1 VSVSN
6 FPGGLRELRNRVL
19 TYPSAGEGIQ
29 MRHESVTDDGHVVL
43 EEECGCAASNGFF
56 KTCERHDDL
65 KTLSEMKAYLALRKS
80 LLKAGAEAQEKFKQ
94 GSRDRYNKRARLRE
108 RTKAPS
114 KPPNISIGSCPE
126 SAVDTGMRL
135 GETETQAH

>member
-1 VSVSN
+1 
-6 FPGGLRELRNRVL
+6 
-19 TYPSAGEGIQ
+19 
-29 MRHESVTDDGHVVL
+29 MRQESVTNDGHVVL

-65 KTLSEMKAYLALRKS
+65 KTLSEMKEYLALRKS

>member
-1 VSVSN
+1 
-6 FPGGLRELRNRVL
+6 
-19 TYPSAGEGIQ
+19 

-80 LLKAGAEAQEKFKQ
+80 LLRSAAEAQERFNE
-94 GSRDRYNKRARLRE
+94 GSRERYNKRARLRE
-108 RTKAPS
+108 RTKAHS
-114 KPPNISIGSCPE
+114 EPPNN
-126 SAVDTGMRL
+126 D
-135 GETETQAH
+135 

>member
-1 VSVSN
+1 
-6 FPGGLRELRNRVL
+6 
-19 TYPSAGEGIQ
+19 

-65 KTLSEMKAYLALRKS
+65 KSLSEMKAYLALRRS
-80 LLKAGAEAQEKFKQ
+80 LLKSAVEAQERFNE
-94 GSRDRYNKRARLRE
+94 GSRERYNKRARLRE

-114 KPPNISIGSCPE
+114 KPTNISIGNCRE
-126 SAVDTGMRL
+126 SAVDTGILL
-135 GETETQAH
+135 GETETQAK

>member
-1 VSVSN
+1 
-6 FPGGLRELRNRVL
+6 
-19 TYPSAGEGIQ
+19 
-29 MRHESVTDDGHVVL
+29 MRHESVTDDEHIML

-65 KTLSEMKAYLALRKS
+65 KTLSEMQAYLALRKS
-80 LLKAGAEAQEKFKQ
+80 LLNSAVEAQEKFNE
-94 GSRDRYNKRARLRE
+94 GSRERYNKRARLRA

-114 KPPNISIGSCPE
+114 KSPSISSGSCPE
-126 SAVDTGMRL
+126 SAVDTGILL

>member
-1 VSVSN
+1 
-6 FPGGLRELRNRVL
+6 
-19 TYPSAGEGIQ
+19 

-80 LLKAGAEAQEKFKQ
+80 LLRSAAEAQKMFNE
-94 GSRDRYNKRARLRE
+94 GSRERYNKRARLRE
-108 RTKAPS
+108 RTKAAS
-114 KPPNISIGSCPE
+114 KAPNISIGSCPE
-126 SAVDTGMRL
+126 SAVDTRILL